1 MQLSKIDLR
10 SFHDFP
16 PQPSAHTA
24 LCLSLNAKGELSM
37 NTALR
42 RAMGEIRD
50 FHGMYSDEKGQIL
63 LYRNETPNVHFSKS
77 GGISKNRALAE
88 TLEGLG
94 FKLPLR
100 YDVEWVEELHAWL
113 GVCQEMDPPPAVP
126 ALEKP
131 RRRRK
136 KEA

>member
-1 MQLSKIDLR
+1 
-10 SFHDFP
+10 
-16 PQPSAHTA
+16 
-24 LCLSLNAKGELSM
+24 M

-42 RAMGEIRD
+42 QAMGETRD

-100 YDVEWVEELHAWL
+100 YDVEWVEELQAWL
-113 GVCQEMDPPPAVP
+113 GICQEMDPPPAVP

>member
-1 MQLSKIDLR
+1 
-10 SFHDFP
+10 
-16 PQPSAHTA
+16 
-24 LCLSLNAKGELSM
+24 
-37 NTALR
+37 
-42 RAMGEIRD
+42 
-50 FHGMYSDEKGQIL
+50 MYSDEKGQIL
-63 LYRNETPNVHFSKS
+63 LYRNATPNVPFSKS
-77 GGISKNRALAE
+77 GGISKSRALAE

-100 YDVEWVEELHAWL
+100 YDVEWVEELQAWL
-113 GVCQEMDPPPAVP
+113 GICQEMDPPPAVP